1 MNNIFN
7 QVSIQTYYFIDTDTL
22 NNTSDLWYYLYH
34 NLENEN
40 INTFRWDLK
49 TVLTTNANEEY
60 I

>member
-7 QVSIQTYYFIDTDTL
+7 QVSIQTYYFKSFYPHISDDLYSYLL
-22 NNTSDLWYYLYH
+22 NNLDD
-34 NLENEN
+34 EN

-49 TVLTTNANEEY
+49 TVLTTNVNEEY